1 MSASSSSA
9 PSEAPA
15 NTTGV
20 SSSRHSCLFL
30 DFLMSI
36 KPKDRQRMLQKPS
49 CSFFIYRMLPA
60 IAQQVTIQLIWKGSF
75 PKADDVELTKSI
87 EEQVELL
94 LKLGIAHKATDGKL
108 TIDNDYKRSYMYAAM
123 LGAASISSLVL
134 ETNDEKRR
142 GKDVEK
148 KAVERWDCILRYLA
162 LPSEENT
169 EAVSDTTKDL
179 FRKANFTSGESRI
192 EITTFGFQFLLLS
205 PVKQMWTY
213 VIEYLKLEI
222 SKGNDIVEVIEPL
235 IQIVLLANR
244 VKVAGFKAE
253 KECYQIDEQ
262 WTQPQHDLL
271 NHLREL
277 GVIFIRKR
285 KDGVFFLTHLLTHLA
300 TNETIDDTSSEKASN
315 GKVIVETNFRVYA
328 YTSSLLQ
335 LAIIALFT
343 EMTYR
348 FTDMS
353 VGMITRESVRGA
365 LQHGI
370 TAAQIISFLRAN
382 AHPQC
387 VATSGPVNCLPI
399 TVADQIRLWE
409 DERRRMDLKDAY
421 IYSHFESDDE
431 YHGVVRYA
439 QERGILLW
447 ANPQQKLVIVNEEG
461 HEAVRQWYKRSK
473 GASGDSGGPSTSS
486 A

>member
-1 MSASSSSA
+1 
-9 PSEAPA
+9 
-15 NTTGV
+15 
-20 SSSRHSCLFL
+20 
-30 DFLMSI
+30 
-36 KPKDRQRMLQKPS
+36 MLQKPS
-49 CSFFIYRMLPA
+49 CCFFIYRMLPP
-60 IAQQVTIQLIWKGSF
+60 IAQQITIQLIWKGSF
-75 PKADDVELTKSI
+75 PKADDVEITKSI
-87 EEQVELL
+87 KDQVKLLEE
-94 LKLGIAHKATDGKL
+94 LGIVHRQPDDKL
-108 TIDNDYKRSYMYAAM
+108 KIDPDYKKAYMYAAM

-142 GKDVEK
+142 GKEVEK

-169 EAVSDTTKDL
+169 QAVSETTRNL
-179 FRKANFTSGESRI
+179 FKKANFTRGDKTI
-192 EITTFGFQFLLLS
+192 DITKTGFQFLLLS

-213 VIEYLKLEI
+213 VIEYLKLEM
-222 SKGNDIVEVIEPL
+222 SKGQDIVEVIEPL

-244 VKVAGFKAE
+244 VQVAGFKAE
-253 KECYQIDEQ
+253 KECYRIDPD
-262 WTQPQHDLL
+262 WTIPQQELL

-285 KDGVFFLTHLLTHLA
+285 KDGVFFLTHLLTHLS
-300 TNETIDDTSSEKASN
+300 TNETTDDTSAEKVSM

-348 FTDMS
+348 FQDMS
-353 VGMITRESVRGA
+353 VGMITRDSVREA

-387 VATSGPVNCLPI
+387 IATSGPVNCLPI

-421 IYSHFESDDE
+421 VYSHFESDDE
-431 YHGVVRYA
+431 FHGVCQFA
-439 QERGILLW
+439 TQRGILLW
-447 ANPQQKLVIVNEEG
+447 ADYQKKLVIVNEEG
-461 HEAVRQWYKRSK
+461 HEHVRQWYKQEK
-473 GASGDSGGPSTSS
+473 TKEN
-486 A
+486 

>member
-1 MSASSSSA
+1 MTGAASKY
-9 PSEAPA
+9 
-15 NTTGV
+15 
-20 SSSRHSCLFL
+20 SCLFL
-30 DFLMSI
+30 DFLI
-36 KPKDRQRMLQKPS
+36 TIPPNQRQRMLQKPS
-49 CSFFIYRMLPA
+49 CAFFIYRMLPP

-75 PKADDVELTKSI
+75 PQADDVEVTRQI
-87 EEQVELL
+87 EDQVKLLEEL
-94 LKLGIAHKATDGKL
+94 GVVHRQSDGKL
-108 TIDNDYKRSYMYAAM
+108 AIDHDYKRSYMYAAM

-134 ETNDEKRR
+134 ETNEEKRR
-142 GKDVEK
+142 GKEVEK

-169 EAVSDTTKDL
+169 QAVSETTRNL
-179 FRKANFTSGESRI
+179 FKMANFTSGDSRI
-192 EITTFGFQFLLLS
+192 EITTSGFQFLLLS

-213 VIEYLKLEI
+213 VIEYLKLEM
-222 SKGNDIVEVIEPL
+222 SQGHDIVEVIEPL

-244 VKVAGFKAE
+244 GYKAE
-253 KECYQIDEQ
+253 KECYQIDPS
-262 WTQPQHDLL
+262 WTGPQQELL

-285 KDGVFFLTHLLTHLA
+285 KDGVFFLTQLLTHLA
-300 TNETIDDTSSEKASN
+300 TNETIDDTSAEKVSN

-348 FTDMS
+348 FQDMS

-387 VATSGPVNCLPI
+387 IATSGPVNCLPI

-409 DERRRMDLKDAY
+409 DERRRMDLKDSY
-421 IYSHFESDDE
+421 IYSNFESDE
-431 YHGVVRYA
+431 EFNGVCDYA
-439 QERGILLW
+439 KERKILLW
-447 ANPQQKLVIVNEEG
+447 ADYQRKLVIVNEEG
-461 HEAVRQWYKRSK
+461 HEYVRQWYKQQKSK
-473 GASGDSGGPSTSS
+473 GGSDGR
-486 A
+486 

>member
-1 MSASSSSA
+1 MSSDQPAAAPHLTGTSSK
-9 PSEAPA
+9 
-15 NTTGV
+15 N
-20 SSSRHSCLFL
+20 SCLFL
-30 DFLMSI
+30 DFLI
-36 KPKDRQRMLQKPS
+36 TIPPKTRQRLLQKPS
-49 CSFFIYRMLPA
+49 CAFFIYRMLPP
-60 IAQQVTIQLIWKGSF
+60 IAQQTTIQLIWKGSF
-75 PKADDVELTKSI
+75 PTASDVEETKEI
-87 EEQVELL
+87 EDQVKL
-94 LKLGIAHKATDGKL
+94 LKDLGLVHRQTTDGKL
-108 TIDNDYKRSYMYAAM
+108 NIDTDYKRSYMYAAM
-123 LGAASISSLVL
+123 LGAAQISSLVL
-134 ETNDEKRR
+134 EPNEGNRR

-169 EAVSDTTKDL
+169 QAVSETTRNL
-179 FRKANFTSGESRI
+179 FKKANFTSGGDTQI

-213 VIEYLKLEI
+213 VIEYLKLEM
-222 SKGNDIVEVIEPL
+222 SQGQDIVEVIEPL

-244 VKVAGFKAE
+244 GFKAE
-253 KECYQIDEQ
+253 RECYQIDAN
-262 WTQPQHDLL
+262 WTEPQNELL

-285 KDGVFFLTHLLTHLA
+285 KDGVFFLTQLLTHLA
-300 TNETIDDTSSEKASN
+300 TNETIDDVSAEKVSN

-348 FTDMS
+348 FQDMS

-387 VATSGPVNCLPI
+387 IATSGPVNCLPI

-409 DERRRMDLKDAY
+409 DERRRMNLKDAY
-421 IYSHFESDDE
+421 IYSHFESEDE
-431 YHGVVRYA
+431 FHGVCEYA
-439 QERGILLW
+439 RQQNILLW
-447 ANPQQKLVIVNEEG
+447 SDNQQKLVIVNEDG
-461 HEAVRQWYKRSK
+461 HELVRQWYKREKSK
-473 GASGDSGGPSTSS
+473 TGAGGEASSSTSS

>member
-1 MSASSSSA
+1 MSQESTSTAA
-9 PSEAPA
+9 P
-15 NTTGV
+15 NTTGT
-20 SSSRHSCLFL
+20 SSKNSCLFL
-30 DFLMSI
+30 DFLISVP
-36 KPKDRQRMLQKPS
+36 PKERQRMLQKPS
-49 CSFFIYRMLPA
+49 CCFFIYRMLPP

-75 PKADDVELTKSI
+75 PKADDLEVTKSI
-87 EEQVELL
+87 EDQVKLL
-94 LKLGIAHKATDGKL
+94 EDLGIVTKQANGKYL
-108 TIDNDYKRSYMYAAM
+108 IDNDYKRSYMYAAM

-142 GKDVEK
+142 GKEVEK

-169 EAVSDTTKDL
+169 QAVSETTRNL
-179 FRKANFTSGESRI
+179 FKKANFTSGDSRI
-192 EITTFGFQFLLLS
+192 EITTSGFQFLLLS

-213 VIEYLKLEI
+213 VIEYLKLEM
-222 SKGNDIVEVIEPL
+222 SQGQDIVEVIEPL

-244 VKVAGFKAE
+244 GFKAE
-253 KECYQIDEQ
+253 KECYQIDPS
-262 WTQPQHDLL
+262 WSIPQQELL

-300 TNETIDDTSSEKASN
+300 TNETIDDTSAEKVSN

-348 FTDMS
+348 FQDMS

-387 VATSGPVNCLPI
+387 IATSGAINCLPI

-421 IYSHFESDDE
+421 IYSHFESEDE
-431 YHGVVRYA
+431 FQGVCDYA

-447 ANPQQKLVIVNEEG
+447 ANAQQKLVIVNEEG
-461 HEAVRQWYKRSK
+461 HEYVRQWYKRSK
-473 GASGDSGGPSTSS
+473 GGETSTS
-486 A
+486 

>member
-1 MSASSSSA
+1 
-9 PSEAPA
+9 
-15 NTTGV
+15 
-20 SSSRHSCLFL
+20 
-30 DFLMSI
+30 
-36 KPKDRQRMLQKPS
+36 MLGKPS
-49 CSFFIYRMLPA
+49 CSFFIYRMLPP
-60 IAQQVTIQLIWKGSF
+60 IAQQITIQLIWKGAF
-75 PKADDVELTKSI
+75 PKADDVEMKKSI
-87 EEQVELL
+87 EEQVKLL
-94 LKLGIAHKATDGKL
+94 EDLGVVHRTPDGKL
-108 TIDNDYKRSYMYAAM
+108 AIDNDYKCSYMYAAM
-123 LGAASISSLVL
+123 LGAANISSLVL

-169 EAVSDTTKDL
+169 QAVSETTRSL
-179 FRKANFTSGESRI
+179 FKKANFTSGGDARI
-192 EITTFGFQFLLLS
+192 EITTYGFQFLLLS

-213 VIEYLKLEI
+213 VIEYLKWEMHQ
-222 SKGNDIVEVIEPL
+222 GHDIVEVIEPL

-244 VKVAGFKAE
+244 VQVVGFKAE
-253 KECYQIDEQ
+253 RECYQIDAK
-262 WTQPQHDLL
+262 WTIPQQELL

-300 TNETIDDTSSEKASN
+300 TNETVDDVSSEKVSN

-348 FTDMS
+348 FQDMS

-382 AHPQC
+382 AHQQC
-387 VATSGPVNCLPI
+387 IATSGPINCLPI

-431 YHGVVRYA
+431 FHGVCEFAKSRD
-439 QERGILLW
+439 ILLW
-447 ANPQQKLVIVNEEG
+447 ADHEQKLVIVNEDG
-461 HEAVRQWYKRSK
+461 HEHVRQWYKRSK
-473 GASGDSGGPSTSS
+473 GAPDDAPSTSTSSS

>member
-1 MSASSSSA
+1 
-9 PSEAPA
+9 
-15 NTTGV
+15 
-20 SSSRHSCLFL
+20 
-30 DFLMSI
+30 
-36 KPKDRQRMLQKPS
+36 MLQKPS
-49 CSFFIYRMLPA
+49 CSFFIYRMLPP
-60 IAQQVTIQLIWKGSF
+60 IAQQITIQLIWKGSF
-75 PKADDVELTKSI
+75 PKADDVVMSKAI
-87 EEQVELL
+87 EDQVKLL
-94 LKLGIAHKATDGKL
+94 EELGIVHKGDDGKL

-123 LGAASISSLVL
+123 LGAANISSLVL

-169 EAVSDTTKDL
+169 QAVSETTRSL
-179 FRKANFTSGESRI
+179 FKKAHFTSDGDNRI
-192 EITTFGFQFLLLS
+192 EITTYGFQFLLLS

-213 VIEYLKLEI
+213 VIEYLKLEMNR
-222 SKGNDIVEVIEPL
+222 KQDIVEVIEPL

-244 VKVAGFKAE
+244 VQVAGFKAE
-253 KECYQIDEQ
+253 KECYQIDADWSLAQQE
-262 WTQPQHDLL
+262 LL

-300 TNETIDDTSSEKASN
+300 TNETVDDTSADKVSN

-348 FTDMS
+348 FQDMS

-387 VATSGPVNCLPI
+387 IATSGPVNCLPI

-421 IYSHFESDDE
+421 IYSHFESEDE
-431 YHGVVRYA
+431 FHGVCDFAER
-439 QERGILLW
+439 RGILLW
-447 ANPQQKLVIVNEEG
+447 ANQQQKLVIVNEEG
-461 HEAVRQWYKRSK
+461 HEHVRQWYKSSK
-473 GASGDSGGPSTSS
+473 GAGDGAPSTSS
-486 A
+486 SA

>member
-1 MSASSSSA
+1 
-9 PSEAPA
+9 
-15 NTTGV
+15 
-20 SSSRHSCLFL
+20 
-30 DFLMSI
+30 
-36 KPKDRQRMLQKPS
+36 
-49 CSFFIYRMLPA
+49 MLPP
-60 IAQQVTIQLIWKGSF
+60 IAQQTTIQLIWKGSF
-75 PKADDVELTKSI
+75 PTASDVEETKEI
-87 EEQVELL
+87 EDQVKL
-94 LKLGIAHKATDGKL
+94 LKDLGLVHRQTTDGKL
-108 TIDNDYKRSYMYAAM
+108 NIDTDYKRSYMYAAM
-123 LGAASISSLVL
+123 LGAAQISSLVL
-134 ETNDEKRR
+134 EPNEGNRR

-169 EAVSDTTKDL
+169 QAVSETTRNL
-179 FRKANFTSGESRI
+179 FKKANFTSGGDTQI

-213 VIEYLKLEI
+213 VIEYLKLEM
-222 SKGNDIVEVIEPL
+222 SQGQDIVEVIEPL

-244 VKVAGFKAE
+244 GFKAE
-253 KECYQIDEQ
+253 RECYQIDAN
-262 WTQPQHDLL
+262 WTEPQNELL

-285 KDGVFFLTHLLTHLA
+285 KDGVFFLTQLLTHLA
-300 TNETIDDTSSEKASN
+300 TNETIDDVSAEKVSN

-348 FTDMS
+348 FQDMS

-387 VATSGPVNCLPI
+387 IATSGPVNCLPI

-409 DERRRMDLKDAY
+409 DERRRMNLKDAY
-421 IYSHFESDDE
+421 IYSHFESEDE
-431 YHGVVRYA
+431 FHGVCEYA
-439 QERGILLW
+439 RQQNILLW
-447 ANPQQKLVIVNEEG
+447 SDNQQKLVIVNEDG
-461 HEAVRQWYKRSK
+461 HELVRQWYKREKSK
-473 GASGDSGGPSTSS
+473 TGAGGEASSSTSS